1 MTAPDSSSW
10 PAVVIAGSQA
20 RRMRAS
26 SNGHDY
32 RVDVWVPPGPAPAA
46 GFPVLYALDG
56 SAIFASLVEAVS
68 RTARRPDATGVAPG
82 IIVAISH
89 VADELYPTALRHQ
102 DFTEGPAAP
111 DTGLDPAGPSGG
123 AAAFLDFI
131 TAELRER
138 LASDLPV
145 DRTRQSLFGHSLAG
159 YLVLHALLSRPHS
172 FRNFLA
178 ISPSIW
184 WNPAG
189 LRQQL
194 EQLPPQDCNVLIGVG
209 EWEGELPP
217 WQRKQADHQQTA
229 LRRAQRQMV
238 AGARD
243 FAQALRGVLGDS
255 RVAFYEFADEDHA
268 SVLPVAISRSLR
280 VAFRPE

>member
-1 MTAPDSSSW
+1 
-10 PAVVIAGSQA
+10 
-20 RRMRAS
+20 MRAS

-56 SAIFASLVEAVS
+56 SAVFASLVEAVS

-89 VADELYPTALRHQ
+89 AADELYPTALRHQ
-102 DFTEGPAAP
+102 DFTDGPAAP

-123 AAAFLDFI
+123 ADAFLDFI
-131 TAELRER
+131 TGELRET
-138 LASDLPV
+138 LARDLPV
-145 DRTRQSLFGHSLAG
+145 DRDRQSLFGHSLAG

-172 FRNFLA
+172 FRNFQA

-184 WNPAG
+184 WNPTG
-189 LRQQL
+189 LRHQL
-194 EQLPPQDCNVLIGVG
+194 EQLPPQDCHVLVGVG
-209 EWEGELPP
+209 QWEGELPP
-217 WQRKQADHQQTA
+217 WQRRQADHQQTA

-238 AGARD
+238 AGARE

-255 RVAFYEFADEDHA
+255 RVAFYEFPDEDHA